1 MTNPYGNEPGHHPDG
16 LGVPGAR
23 GPQFMPPSGPFGTPP
38 AVPSYAPSDTSAPQ
52 APAYGTPAYGT
63 PPYGTPPQGSP
74 PPYGQN
80 PYGPIGGQNPYGQ
93 NAYGALPPN
102 PYQAPAGYT
111 PPPRKSPRSGLLIV
125 VGAIVAVLALMVV
138 GWVVLRPGTGSTTA
152 IQPTPSRPTRTAAT
166 TATTAK
172 TDSTTKATASTKSA
186 TSGPSAADP
195 VSVCVAGDKITTAT
209 FVATV
214 PTNWFCDGDGGDIS
228 WSSATYSGLWVDH
241 VNGTF
246 GPDDC
251 ADQLY
256 DLGTV
261 EALPDETWGG
271 VTAKAFRSAVANDV
285 YGVRCAVVAGQ
296 TWYLLYY
303 PKDAKGEQGV
313 RADVATILKTWVWK

>member
-16 LGVPGAR
+16 LGVPGAQ

-38 AVPSYAPSDTSAPQ
+38 AAPSYAPTHTPAPQ
-52 APAYGTPAYGT
+52 PPAYGTPAYGSA
-63 PPYGTPPQGSP
+63 PYGSPPQGPP

-80 PYGPIGGQNPYGQ
+80 PYGPNGGQNPYRQ
-93 NAYGALPPN
+93 NAYGAPPPN
-102 PYQAPAGYT
+102 PYQAPAGYM
-111 PPPRKSPRSGLLIV
+111 PPPRKSSRSGLLIV
-125 VGAIVAVLALMVV
+125 VGASVAVLALVV
-138 GWVVLRPGTGSTTA
+138 AGWAVLRPGTGTTTA
-152 IQPTPSRPTRTAAT
+152 IQPTPSRPTRAAAT

-172 TDSTTKATASTKSA
+172 TGSTTKATAPTTSA
-186 TSGPSAADP
+186 TGP
-195 VSVCVAGDKITTAT
+195 VTECVAGDKITTAT

-214 PTNWFCDGDGGDIS
+214 PTNWFCDGDDGDIS
-228 WSSATYSGLWVDH
+228 LSSATYSGLWVDH
-241 VNGTF
+241 ENGTS

-261 EALPDETWGG
+261 EALPDESWGG
-271 VTAKAFRSAVANDV
+271 VTAKAFRSADGNDA

-303 PKDAKGEQGV
+303 PHDAKGEPGV
-313 RADVATILKTWVWK
+313 RADVTTIMKTWVWK